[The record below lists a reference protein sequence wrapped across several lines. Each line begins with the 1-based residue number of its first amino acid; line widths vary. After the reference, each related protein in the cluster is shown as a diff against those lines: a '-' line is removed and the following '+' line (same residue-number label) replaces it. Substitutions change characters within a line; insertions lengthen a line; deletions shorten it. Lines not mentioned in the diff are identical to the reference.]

1 MYQEGDRVLAAVSGG
16 ADSVCMLLML
26 KKYLPEGTLGAA
38 HFNHGL
44 RGAES
49 DRDESFVKDLCAKL
63 EVPFFSEKADISAY
77 AAAEKAGIEECAR
90 KYRYEFLKRTAEG
103 KRYKYISVAHNK
115 GDNAETIF
123 MHILRGCSVDG
134 LAGMPYRAGNN
145 IIRPLLDVDR
155 SEITEYLR
163 SEGQDFITDSSNS
176 DNTYLRNRVRNV
188 IIPFISDNIGYDIR
202 DVLLRQTGIAAD
214 ERDYLDRAAD
224 AFISEY
230 VKECPEGLIAG
241 NKKLELLHPGAGR
254 RVIRNIIS
262 MVKDGSSRSPY
273 EGRKDIRSD
282 AIERVYDVLKAGKLG
297 KTAECGRGV
306 KMRLTHSGA
315 LFYCDSQAE
324 KQYCPQTD
332 GGCIAGEEKAGSDA
346 SEKAG
351 FDVEELTA
359 GETEKTKA
367 EKGFAAGESF
377 VYFDKNK
384 YIDIIHKCGN
394 GAPVFRHPEA
404 GDVISPFGMHGKK
417 KVRKLLID
425 LKIPYE
431 KRNGLKLLAAG
442 SEVLWIPGICSSE
455 LLRIE
460 ENTAK
465 IIRVVIRE
473 EN

>member
-44 RGAES
+44 RGDES

-63 EVPFFSEKADISAY
+63 EVPFFSEKADISAA
-77 AAAEKAGIEECAR
+77 AAAEKSGIEECAR
-90 KYRYEFLKRTAEG
+90 KYRYEFLNRVAE
-103 KRYKYISVAHNK
+103 KERYNYICVAHNR
-115 GDNAETIF
+115 GDNAETVF

-134 LAGMPYRAGNN
+134 LAGMPYRAGN
-145 IIRPLLDVDR
+145 IIRPLLDIDR
-155 SEITEYLR
+155 REIAGYLR
-163 SEGQDFITDSSNS
+163 LEGQDFITDSSNA

-188 IIPFISDNIGYDIR
+188 IIPFISDNVGYDFR
-202 DVLLRQTGIAAD
+202 DVLVRQTGIAAD
-214 ERDYLDRAAD
+214 ERDYLDADAD
-224 AFISEY
+224 AFIVEH
-230 VKECPEGLIAG
+230 VKECPEGLIAD
-241 NKKLELLHPGAGR
+241 KEKLEMLHPGAGR

-262 MVKDGSSRSPY
+262 MVKDGSSNSPY
-273 EGRKDIRSD
+273 EGRKDINSD
-282 AIERVYDVLKAGKLG
+282 AVLRVYEVLKSGKLG

-315 LFYCDSQAE
+315 LFYCDNNAGE
-324 KQYCPQTD
+324 TYCPRTD
-332 GGCIAGEEKAGSDA
+332 GGLKDNDEKAEYSSEEKAGFA
-346 SEKAG
+346 A
-351 FDVEELTA
+351 EELTF
-359 GETEKTKA
+359 GETEKIKA
-367 EKGFAAGESF
+367 EKGFSAGERF

-384 YIDIIHKCGN
+384 YIDIIHRCGN

-404 GDVISPFGMHGKK
+404 GDVISPFGMQGKK

-431 KRNGLKLLAAG
+431 KRSGLKLLAAG
-442 SEVLWIPGICSSE
+442 REVLWIPGICSSE
-455 LLRIE
+455 LLRIDE
-460 ENTAK
+460 KTAK

-473 EN
+473 DN